1 MSRPAK
7 ESENLENYTVPSVV
21 LMAYGSPK
29 SLDSVGEYL
38 THVRGGRT
46 ASQEDVDRLR
56 DRYRRVG
63 GQTPLLQVTTAQ
75 AEALQKMFLSEPARA
90 RVHFGMKHWHPF
102 VEDVVAGIALHNAPL
117 IIGVALVPQYS
128 RLSIRGYEE
137 GVRRG
142 LAREGPNT
150 PFVMIKS
157 WHTQPSLISALA
169 ERVRKGTETTDDH
182 EETVVVFTAHSLP
195 KKEVA
200 LDDPYEAQLL
210 ETSRLVAAQA
220 GIKNWEF
227 AFQSVSGQFDA
238 WLGPTLKDK
247 ISELAAKRV
256 KHILVCPVGFVSDH
270 LEILYDLDIEAREY
284 AASLGVTLR
293 RTASLNDDPGLIE
306 ALASAVRPVLAAR
319 TVTANIALS

>member
-1 MSRPAK
+1 MLHP
-7 ESENLENYTVPSVV
+7 YTVPSVV

-46 ASQEDVDRLR
+46 PSQEDVDRLR

-75 AEALQKMFLSEPARA
+75 AEALQEKFRSESVDV

-102 VEDVVAGIALHNAPL
+102 VEDVVASIALHNAPL

-142 LAREGPNT
+142 LAREGPKT

-157 WHTQPSLISALA
+157 WHAQPSLISALA
-169 ERVRKGTETTDDH
+169 ERVRSGAEKADDH
-182 EETVVVFTAHSLP
+182 GDTVVVFTAHSLP

-210 ETSRLVAAQA
+210 ETSRLVADQA
-220 GIKNWEF
+220 GVKDWEF
-227 AFQSVSGQFDA
+227 AFQSVSGPFDA

-247 ISELAAKRV
+247 ISELAAKGVRQ
-256 KHILVCPVGFVSDH
+256 ILVCPVGFVSDH

-284 AASLGVTLR
+284 AASLGVTLQ

-306 ALASAVRPVLAAR
+306 ALASAVRPVLSAR
-319 TVTANIALS
+319 SIPATVPLA